1 MTQEV
6 KQLATQRIDLAW
18 RTVAS
23 NWDMRE
29 FQHYNIVTEYKATDH
44 RHQLFLDIKLGL
56 HKLFEGPWG
65 AELLRWS
72 QDTPLEFYGTEKEA
86 KRIEAWIRDNLYE
99 RVYRD

>member
-1 MTQEV
+1 MTQGV
-6 KQLATQRIDLAW
+6 NTLATQRIELAW

-29 FQHYNIVTEYKATDH
+29 FQHYKLVTEYSATDE
-44 RHQLFLDIKLGL
+44 RHQFFLTIKLGE
-56 HKLFEGPWG
+56 HKLFRGPWG

-72 QDTPLEFYGTEKEA
+72 ENTPLEFYGTKQEA